1 MSTPDCL
8 FCKIVSKQIPAAVIF
23 EDDHAMA
30 FLDVHPRTM
39 GHTLVIPKFHAPRI
53 VDLPNEEIAPLF
65 LAVKHVAG
73 LLNEK
78 LQCDGAT
85 IGMNQGRASGQE
97 VDHLH
102 VHIMPRWHNDGGGAI
117 QSAVN
122 NPPKES
128 VEEIK
133 KKLLIKVKVEE

>member
-1 MSTPDCL
+1 MNNPDCL
-8 FCKIVSKQIPAAVIF
+8 FCKIVDKQIPAAVIY
-23 EDDHAMA
+23 EDDRVMA
-30 FLDVHPRTM
+30 FLDVHPRCA
-39 GHTLVIPKFHAPRI
+39 GHALVIPNYHAPRI
-53 VDLPNEEIAPLF
+53 AELPDEEVASLF
-65 LAVKHVAG
+65 LAVKHIAG
-73 LLNEK
+73 LLTEK

-102 VHIMPRWHNDGGGAI
+102 VHVMPRWHNDGGGSV

-128 VEEIK
+128 VEEILK
-133 KKLLIKVKVEE
+133 KILN

>member
-1 MSTPDCL
+1 MEVCDP
-8 FCKIVSKQIPAAVIF
+8 V
-23 EDDHAMA
+23 
-30 FLDVHPRTM
+30 PRSATA
-39 GHTLVIPKFHAPRI
+39 GRVTVRGHAPRI
-53 VDLPNEEIAPLF
+53 AELPDEEVASLF
-65 LAVKHVAG
+65 LAVKHIAG
-73 LLNEK
+73 LLTEK

-102 VHIMPRWHNDGGGAI
+102 VHVMPRWHNDGGGSV

-128 VEEIK
+128 VEEILK
-133 KKLLIKVKVEE
+133 KILN